1 MSTWG
6 GDYVMSWKSGVKL
19 GVYFGIGFC
28 AVAAV
33 AAAVVY
39 HVVTQLP
46 RYRREDA

>member
-6 GDYVMSWKSGVKL
+6 SDYTMSWKSGIKL

-28 AVAAV
+28 AVAA
-33 AAAVVY
+33 AAAAIVY
-39 HVVTQLP
+39 HVVTQPP